1 MTLALD
7 HERTLARALQVA
19 LDEDALRLVY
29 QPKLHLPSG
38 GIVGVEALARW
49 HDLELGI
56 IEPAVF
62 VPLAERFGIIDALT
76 NWGFREALRQW
87 TAWCDD
93 GVETEVA
100 FNISALCLRDVHFP
114 DYLHRLCIA
123 GNVPPSAIT
132 LEITESATQHAVRLL
147 DTLTRFRIKGMGL
160 ALDDFGTGYS
170 SLLQLR
176 QLPFTE
182 LKIDQWF
189 VKDINASR
197 ESSLIVKS
205 VIDLAHG
212 LGLLAVAEGVEDAAT
227 LAALSE
233 MGCDHAQGYFI
244 AHPMSGAE
252 FPTWVRARAVA
263 LDAEPASII
272 LES

>member
-62 VPLAERFGIIDALT
+62 VPLAERFGMIDALT

-132 LEITESATQHAVRLL
+132 LEITESALMENAEYAADLLQRLRAL
-147 DTLTRFRIKGMGL
+147 GCRLS
-160 ALDDFGTGYS
+160 LDDFGTGYS
-170 SLLQLR
+170 SLSYLHR
-176 QLPFTE
+176 FPFNT
-182 LKIDQWF
+182 LKVDRSFVMRMDDSNEALEIVRAIITMAHSLGID
-189 VKDINASR
+189 
-197 ESSLIVKS
+197 
-205 VIDLAHG
+205 VI
-212 LGLLAVAEGVEDAAT
+212 AEGVETAEQVQQLQD
-227 LAALSE
+227 LQCE
-233 MGCDHAQGYFI
+233 YGQGYYF
-244 AHPMSGAE
+244 
-252 FPTWVRARAVA
+252 ARP
-263 LDAEPASII
+263 LDSSAASAW
-272 LES
+272 LEQKISV